1 MVVPPLSSL
10 QAAPPAPLDLLPAAV
25 FLQHAGITL
34 LLQAGKNLLLYSALV
49 LPHLEYCAQFWVPQ
63 YKEDTRLLESVQ
75 KEGYKDGEGSGEE
88 AM

>member
-1 MVVPPLSSL
+1 MMIN
-10 QAAPPAPLDLLPAAV
+10 QAV
-25 FLQHAGITL
+25 ITL
-34 LLQAGKNLLLYSALV
+34 SQDCSLNQIKGDDFVPHYFALV
-49 LPHLEYCAQFWVPQ
+49 QSNLKYCAQFWVPQ